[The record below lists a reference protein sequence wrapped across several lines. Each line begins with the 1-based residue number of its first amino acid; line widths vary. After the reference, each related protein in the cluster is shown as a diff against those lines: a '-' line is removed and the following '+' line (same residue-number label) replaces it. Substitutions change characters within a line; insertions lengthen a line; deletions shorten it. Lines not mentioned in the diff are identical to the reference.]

1 MKNPLTIPRWSPYA
15 VGASIGVLS
24 WITFVFMGKA
34 LGAST
39 TAVRAAGAVERVVAK
54 DHAENSAYI
63 AKYLGSGETLKPV
76 FDWQFMLVIA
86 LAIGAFIAARL
97 AHASLKEHVPAI
109 WTSRFGSSRG
119 LRYGAAFLGGIIL
132 IIGARMAGGCTS
144 GHGISGGL
152 QLSTSAYVFMAA
164 MFLGGVP
171 TALLLYGRKGAACA
185 VPASTDSTS
194 TTEVTNA

>member
-15 VGASIGVLS
+15 VGASLGVLS
-24 WITFVFMGKA
+24 WITFAFMGKA

-54 DHAENSAYI
+54 KHAESNPYI
-63 AKYLGSGETLKPV
+63 AKYLGAGESLMPV
-76 FDWQFMLVIA
+76 FDWQFVLVIA

-97 AHASLKEHVPAI
+97 AHSSLKEHVPAL
-109 WTSRFGSSRG
+109 WSSRFGSSRA
-119 LRYGAAFLGGIIL
+119 LRYSAAFLGGIIL

-171 TALLLYGRKGAACA
+171 TALLLYGIKSTACA
-185 VPASTDSTS
+185 IPTTTS
-194 TTEVTNA
+194 GSSNSEVDNV